1 MYRESSC
8 HMTFLPGQVIQQHPP
23 RAQTEQRISE
33 LEVRLE
39 ELLSARSSLQ
49 EKLEL
54 RKRQFHV
61 LLTSIHHL
69 QSLLASEDTP
79 DREGEEPVTMDTS

>member
-1 MYRESSC
+1 M
-8 HMTFLPGQVIQQHPP
+8 IQNHPP
-23 RAQTEQRISE
+23 RAQTEKRISE
-33 LEVRLE
+33 LELRLK
-39 ELLSARSSLQ
+39 ELKASRSSLQ

-54 RKRQFHV
+54 RKRQFHI

-79 DREGEEPVTMDTS
+79 EREEPLVSMDTS